1 MPAMA
6 NDALLQ
12 GATIIQ
18 HVDTVNR
25 RIIKK
30 RRKIARRHVST
41 TRSQRRQM
49 QLRQAQKH
57 LKEEKKADS
66 AQKEVKKE
74 RHP

>member
-1 MPAMA
+1 
-6 NDALLQ
+6 
-12 GATIIQ
+12 
-18 HVDTVNR
+18 VDTVKR
-25 RIIKK
+25 KVIKK
-30 RRKIARRHVST
+30 RRKIIHRQVSG

-66 AQKEVKKE
+66 AQNEVKKE